1 MAFRSYIALQ
11 YVVGENVAIEFKVS
25 EEGQCAPLYDYTLEA
40 TLQTKCGGSF
50 DFTFTDD
57 ADDADYM
64 VARLDTSSIPAGRHK
79 FELRQTDDDSNTS
92 VLLYGDLILLDSRV
106 GGA

>member
-50 DFTFTDD
+50 DFTFRDD
-57 ADDADYM
+57 ANYYPIDWTKVM
-64 VARLDTSSIPAGRHK
+64 VHAEMG
-79 FELRQTDDDSNTS
+79 
-92 VLLYGDLILLDSRV
+92 
-106 GGA
+106 